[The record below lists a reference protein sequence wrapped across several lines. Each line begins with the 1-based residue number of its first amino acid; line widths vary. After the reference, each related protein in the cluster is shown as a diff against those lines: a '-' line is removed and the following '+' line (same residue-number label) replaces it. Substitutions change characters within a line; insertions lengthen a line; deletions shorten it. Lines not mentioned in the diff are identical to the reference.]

1 MSRPPVLGPR
11 AGIRTEAGAGIR
23 AATRAWRLALVLA
36 LIAAAPGCA
45 LIEPVA
51 AWEKGVL
58 AKPDMTFEGDRLD
71 ALFQEHTYSSKEAA
85 SGGAGVGGG
94 GCGCN

>member
-1 MSRPPVLGPR
+1 MSRPR
-11 AGIRTEAGAGIR
+11 ARCLLPGAR
-23 AATRAWRLALVLA
+23 RLALTSVLA
-36 LIAAAPGCA
+36 LALVGSVAGCA
-45 LIEPVA
+45 LVEPVA
-51 AWEKGVL
+51 AWEKGML
-58 AKPDMTFEGDRLD
+58 AKPEMTFEGDRLD